1 MKDYKKY
8 VKNLAESII
17 QEMKSSTYYSAAKK
31 ADAYG
36 HKNLADRFRKAG
48 DAAVKNEQIPYFTL
62 HEDEI
67 GNWHFEV
74 LEYNDINYLIATD
87 KKTRIATVVDLDDIS
102 ASIDKDT
109 LTSIKNIINAKD
121 INTDKDI
128 LKTIIKD
135 KREAIRFAND
145 IRHVCN
151 ANISWRLF
159 IEENPI
165 FSEEQTPEEEVKQAK
180 FNFEKI
186 AEKTIDGVDF
196 GVVRIMAK
204 NTTGYEV
211 YYLQVIV
218 DWPHNIRPKQAFVIR
233 ILKQLR
239 GCKVLSFGNPALVYN
254 FLGKRK
260 DVCEPNRATSNTEIF
275 KKVLLNTLQHVT
287 SKKIIDWAA
296 KEMNAPLAEKS
307 FGITL
312 NPSATYIEKKSA
324 ESIKKVEK
332 TVKAITTDE
341 KKELVHKAIKAIIA
355 EKKKDNKGKD
365 EGYIRIYPYDIYE
378 KIKNAEKIWGNDE
391 KFAEDLSWNSL
402 CYMDIPKYI
411 EKVDVVDPWSGSKY
425 VSCIKYIMKRC
436 KEFDSLNLY
445 IKNVL
450 KCKELGL
457 EDVKKEDIA
466 GKRSSIFDRW
476 GTKLLAHS
484 PETCKNIKAWCQ
496 KNKAGNWHGEIEKKH
511 YTYWG
516 DRYNSYG
523 EDRECEWDGYED
535 DYIII
540 RLVTPTGKVKAQQ
553 EFHVY

>member
-1 MKDYKKY
+1 MTDYRKY
-8 VKNLAESII
+8 VKNLAESIL

-31 ADAYG
+31 ADIYG

-48 DAAVKNEQIPYFTL
+48 DAALKNEQIPYFTL

-87 KKTRIATVVDLDDIS
+87 KKTRIATVIDIDDIS
-102 ASIDKDT
+102 ATIDKDT
-109 LTSIKNIINAKD
+109 LESIKNIINVKG

-135 KREAIRFAND
+135 KREAIRFVND
-145 IRHVCN
+145 IRQACN

-159 IEENPI
+159 IEEKPI
-165 FSEEQTPEEEVKQAK
+165 FSEDKTSEEEAKQAK

-186 AEKTIDGVDF
+186 AEKTIDNAICGLVKLKAN
-196 GVVRIMAK
+196 G
-204 NTTGYEV
+204 TTGYEV

-218 DWPHNIRPKQAFVIR
+218 DWPNTICQKQAFVIR

-254 FLGKRK
+254 FLGDRK
-260 DVCEPNRATSNTEIF
+260 DTVPPNRNNATTEIF

-296 KEMNAPLAEKS
+296 KEMNAPLTEKS

-312 NPSATYIEKKSA
+312 NPSATYTEKKSA
-324 ESIKKVEK
+324 EVIKKVEK

-341 KKELVHKAIKAIIA
+341 KKELVHKAIKAIVA
-355 EKKKDNKGKD
+355 DKKKDDKGKD
-365 EGYIRIYPYDIYE
+365 VGYITIYPYEIYE
-378 KIKNAEKIWGNDE
+378 NIKNAEKIWVNEE
-391 KFAEDLSWNSL
+391 KFAVDLQWYSM
-402 CYMDIPKYI
+402 CYIDIPKYI
-411 EKVDVVDPWSGSKY
+411 EKVDVTDPWNGSKY
-425 VSCIKYIMKRC
+425 VSCVKYIMKRC

-450 KCKELGL
+450 KCKELGM
-457 EDVKKEDIA
+457 EDVKREGIA
-466 GKRSSIFDRW
+466 GKRSSIFERW

-516 DRYNSYG
+516 DRFNSYG
-523 EDRECEWDGYED
+523 EDMECEWDGYED
-535 DYIII
+535 NYIII

>member
-1 MKDYKKY
+1 MNKRKW
-8 VKNLAESII
+8 VKELAESIL
-17 QEMKSSTYYSAAKK
+17 QEMKSSTYYNAAKK

-48 DAAVKNEQIPYFTL
+48 DAAMKNEQIPYFTL

-87 KKTRIATVVDLDDIS
+87 KKTRTATVVDLDDIS

-109 LTSIKNIINAKD
+109 LTSIKNIINVKN
-121 INTDKDI
+121 INTNKEV

-135 KREAIRFAND
+135 KREAIRFVND
-145 IRHVCN
+145 IRQACN

-159 IEENPI
+159 IEEKPI
-165 FSEEQTPEEEVKQAK
+165 FSEDETPEEEAKQAK

-186 AEKTIDGVDF
+186 AEKIIDNAICGLVKLKAN
-196 GVVRIMAK
+196 G
-204 NTTGYEV
+204 TTGYEV

-218 DWPHNIRPKQAFVIR
+218 DWSNTIRRKQAFVIR

-254 FLGKRK
+254 FLGDRK
-260 DVCEPNRATSNTEIF
+260 DTVPPNRNNATTEIF
-275 KKVLLNTLQHVT
+275 KKILLNTLPHVT

-296 KEMNAPLAEKS
+296 KEMNAPLTEKS

-312 NPSATYIEKKSA
+312 NPSATYTEKKSA
-324 ESIKKVEK
+324 EAIKKVEK

-341 KKELVHKAIKAIIA
+341 KKELVHKAIKAIVA
-355 EKKKDNKGKD
+355 DKKKDSKGKD
-365 EGYIRIYPYDIYE
+365 VGYITIYPYDIYE
-378 KIKNAEKIWGNDE
+378 KIKNAEKIWSNEE
-391 KFAEDLSWNSL
+391 KFAEDLSWHSL

-411 EKVDVVDPWSGSKY
+411 QKVDVANPWSGNKY

-450 KCKELGL
+450 KCKELGM
-457 EDVKKEDIA
+457 EDVKREGIA
-466 GKRSSIFDRW
+466 GKRSSIFERW

-516 DRYNSYG
+516 DRFNSYG
-523 EDRECEWDGYED
+523 EDMECEWDGYED

>member
-1 MKDYKKY
+1 MKDFKKY
-8 VKNLAESII
+8 VKNLSESII
-17 QEMKSSTYYSAAKK
+17 QEMKSTTYYSAAKK

-36 HKNLADRFRKAG
+36 HKNLAAKFREAG
-48 DAAVKNEQIPYFTL
+48 DAAKHSEFFSL

-74 LEYNDINYLIATD
+74 LEYNDINYLVATD
-87 KKTRIATVVDLDDIS
+87 KKTKIATVVDLIDIG
-102 ASIDKDT
+102 ASIDKKI
-109 LTSIKNIINAKD
+109 LAAIKNIINAKD
-121 INTDKDI
+121 INTDKKI
-128 LKTIIKD
+128 LKSIITD
-135 KREAIRFAND
+135 KKEAVRLAND
-145 IRHVCN
+145 IRHACKTN
-151 ANISWRLF
+151 LSWRLF
-159 IEENPI
+159 IDEKPI
-165 FSEEQTPEEEVKQAK
+165 FSEEQTPEEEAKQGK

-186 AEKTIDGVDF
+186 AEKTIDNAICGLVKLKAN
-196 GVVRIMAK
+196 G
-204 NTTGYEV
+204 TTGYEV

-218 DWPHNIRPKQAFVIR
+218 DWPNTIRQKQAFVIR

-254 FLGKRK
+254 FLGDRK
-260 DVCEPNRATSNTEIF
+260 DTVPPNRNNATTEIF

-296 KEMNAPLAEKS
+296 KEMDAPLTEKS

-312 NPSATYIEKKSA
+312 NPSATYTEKKP
-324 ESIKKVEK
+324 EGTVKKVEK
-332 TVKAITTDE
+332 EIKTLTTND
-341 KKELVHKAIKAIIA
+341 KKELVHKALKQIIA
-355 EKKKDNKGKD
+355 DKKKDKEIN
-365 EGYIRIYPYDIYE
+365 YMTIYPYDIYE
-378 KIKNAEKIWGNDE
+378 KIKNAEKIWGNEE
-391 KFAEDLSWNSL
+391 KFAEDLSWHSL

-411 EKVDVVDPWSGSKY
+411 QKVDATDPWNGSKY

-450 KCKELGL
+450 KCKELDM
-457 EDVKKEDIA
+457 EDVKREGIA
-466 GKRSSIFDRW
+466 GKRSSIFERW

-516 DRYNSYG
+516 DRFNSYG
-523 EDRECEWDGYED
+523 EDMESEWSGYED

-540 RLVTPTGKVKAQQ
+540 KLVTPAGKVKAQQ

>member
-1 MKDYKKY
+1 MTDYRKY
-8 VKNLAESII
+8 VKNLAESIL

-48 DAAVKNEQIPYFTL
+48 DAAMKNEQIPYFTL
-62 HEDEI
+62 HED
-67 GNWHFEV
+67 
-74 LEYNDINYLIATD
+74 EYNDINYLIATD
-87 KKTRIATVVDLDDIS
+87 KKTRTATVVELDDIS
-102 ASIDKDT
+102 TSIDKDT

-135 KREAIRFAND
+135 KREAIRLVND
-145 IRHVCN
+145 IRQACN

-159 IEENPI
+159 IEEKPI
-165 FSEEQTPEEEVKQAK
+165 FSEEQTPEEEVKQGK

-186 AEKTIDGVDF
+186 AEKTIDNAICGLVKLKAN
-196 GVVRIMAK
+196 G
-204 NTTGYEV
+204 TTGYEV

-218 DWPHNIRPKQAFVIR
+218 DWPNTIRQKQAFVIR

-254 FLGKRK
+254 FLGDRK
-260 DVCEPNRATSNTEIF
+260 DTVPPNRNNATTEIF

-296 KEMNAPLAEKS
+296 KEMNAPLTEKS

-312 NPSATYIEKKSA
+312 NPSATYTEKKSPEA
-324 ESIKKVEK
+324 IKKVEK

-341 KKELVHKAIKAIIA
+341 KKELVHKAIKAIVA
-355 EKKKDNKGKD
+355 DKKKDDKGKD
-365 EGYIRIYPYDIYE
+365 VGYIRIYPYDIYE
-378 KIKNAEKIWGNDE
+378 KIKNAEKIWPDE
-391 KFAEDLSWNSL
+391 DKFPEDLQWYSM
-402 CYMDIPKYI
+402 CYVDIPKYI

-457 EDVKKEDIA
+457 EDVKKEGIA

-516 DRYNSYG
+516 RGVSQGHSDAIR
-523 EDRECEWDGYED
+523 RIDGVLDARQYTIPVE
-535 DYIII
+535 
-540 RLVTPTGKVKAQQ
+540 KAVN
-553 EFHVY
+553 EVRSGSNPELTIK